1 MNKLLPC
8 LLFFILNITFCNL
21 SFSQDQKDNKQ
32 PLSEVLKILE
42 NRYNVKFS
50 FETKTIEAVFIEPL
64 NPKIS
69 LQRAIKKLSD
79 ATPLSFEVLNNRFIA
94 ITPKMALQMD
104 NTTQHLD
111 EIVINNY
118 LAKGMTK
125 TNNGAIEINA
135 KTFDILPGLIE
146 PDVLQILQNL
156 PGIVSTD
163 ERISNLNI
171 RGGTN
176 DQNLILYEG
185 VRMYQSGH
193 FFGLIS
199 AFNPYLSEKIN
210 VSKNGTSAKFGD
222 AVSSIITIENSNK
235 IAENTKGG
243 FGANLL
249 GFDGFIRIPLSKKIE
264 LQLSARRSFT
274 DLFSSP
280 TYDAY
285 FERIFRDSEL
295 STNNTSNTLQSED
308 ERFFFYD
315 VNTKLLY
322 NIDDSSKLRFNFVNI
337 YNSLDYN
344 QAFTDNNNN
353 LQESKSALDQVSYG
367 TSLSYSKRWKNG
379 FTTEIEAYFSR
390 YDLFAE
396 NNDVTDNQTLIQ
408 ENEVNDYGIRLDI
421 SKRINKNI
429 KLNGGYQLNEV
440 GVSNL
445 EDVSNPNF
453 TSFSKE
459 IIRTHALFSEAEWYS
474 NSKKTYMRL
483 GLRGSYFEKFSDFFL
498 EPRLAFNQKFLK
510 HFRLE
515 VLGELK
521 SQSLT
526 QIVDL
531 QQDFFGIEKRRWQ
544 LASKEDIPIIKSQ
557 QVSLGLSYS
566 QNKLLIS
573 AEAYYKNVD
582 DITARSQGFQNQYQ
596 FVTDIGSY
604 SIKGVDVLINKRFSN
619 FSTSLSYSYSNNDY
633 VFRNLNEG
641 FKFPNTVDLKHTAN
655 TAITYNLNNIRFAL
669 GINWHSGRPFT
680 KPSLV
685 QNDNN
690 TDIEYE
696 TPNSSRLENYFR
708 TDISAI
714 YNFNL
719 SKTVKAEFGASIW
732 NLFNQ
737 INIINRYYKF
747 NNNRDIVQIDNK
759 SLKFIPNFSFRVS
772 F

>member
-1 MNKLLPC
+1 
-8 LLFFILNITFCNL
+8 
-21 SFSQDQKDNKQ
+21 
-32 PLSEVLKILE
+32 
-42 NRYNVKFS
+42 
-50 FETKTIEAVFIEPL
+50 
-64 NPKIS
+64 
-69 LQRAIKKLSD
+69 
-79 ATPLSFEVLNNRFIA
+79 
-94 ITPKMALQMD
+94 MALQMD

-111 EIVINNY
+111 EVVINNY
-118 LAKGMTK
+118 LAKGITK
-125 TNNGAIEINA
+125 TNNGAIEVNA

-146 PDVLQILQNL
+146 PDILQILQNL
-156 PGIVSTD
+156 PGIISTD
-163 ERISNLNI
+163 ERISNLNV

-185 VRMYQSGH
+185 IRMYQSGH

-222 AVSSIITIENSNK
+222 GVSSTISIENSNT
-235 IAENTKGG
+235 IDNNVKGG

-249 GFDGFIRIPLSKKIE
+249 GFDGFARIPLSKKIE

-315 VNTKLLY
+315 INTKLLY
-322 NIDDSSKLRFNFVNI
+322 NIDDSSKLRFNFLNI

-344 QAFTDNNNN
+344 QAFTNSNNN
-353 LQESKSALDQVSYG
+353 LEESNSALDQISFG
-367 TSLSYSKRWKNG
+367 TSLSYSKIWKNG
-379 FTTEIEAYFSR
+379 FETEIKAYFSS
-390 YDLFAE
+390 YDLYAE
-396 NNDVTDNQTLIQ
+396 NNNITDNQTLIQ
-408 ENEVNDYGIRLDI
+408 ENEVNDYGIRLDV
-421 SKRINKNI
+421 SKRLNKSI

-445 EDVSNPNF
+445 EDVRNPNF

-474 NSKKTYMRL
+474 KSKKTYIRL
-483 GLRGSYFEKFSDFFL
+483 GLRGSYFEKFSDFVV
-498 EPRLAFNQKFLK
+498 EPRLVFNQKFLQ

-515 VLGELK
+515 ILGELK

-526 QIVDL
+526 QIIDL

-557 QVSLGLSYS
+557 QASFGLSYS

-582 DITARSQGFQNQYQ
+582 DITARSQGFQNQFQ

-604 SIKGVDVLINKRFSN
+604 SVKGIDLLINKRFSN
-619 FSTSLSYSYSNNDY
+619 FSTSISYSHSKNDY
-633 VFRNLNEG
+633 KFRNLNDG
-641 FKFPNTVDLKHTAN
+641 NRFPNTIDLTHVAN
-655 TAITYNLNNIRFAL
+655 AAFTYNLDDVRIAI
-669 GINWHSGRPFT
+669 GVNWHSGKPFT
-680 KPSLV
+680 SPLAI
-685 QNDNN
+685 QNENN
-690 TDIEYE
+690 ASIEYDA
-696 TPNSSRLENYFR
+696 PNSSRLDDYFR

-714 YNFNL
+714 YNFDL
-719 SKTVKAEFGASIW
+719 SKGIKAELGASIW

-737 INIINRYYKF
+737 TNIINRYYRF
-747 NNNRDIVQIDNK
+747 NSENDIVQIDNK
-759 SLKFIPNFSFRVS
+759 SLKFTPNFSFRVS